1 MMVPMNM
8 QRQVIIVHWTSNDKK
23 KKSQMTP
30 NSIQEENIDKDLPQA
45 S

>member
-8 QRQVIIVHWTSNDKK
+8 QQQVIIVHWTSNN

>member
-8 QRQVIIVHWTSNDKK
+8 QQQVIIVHWTSNDK